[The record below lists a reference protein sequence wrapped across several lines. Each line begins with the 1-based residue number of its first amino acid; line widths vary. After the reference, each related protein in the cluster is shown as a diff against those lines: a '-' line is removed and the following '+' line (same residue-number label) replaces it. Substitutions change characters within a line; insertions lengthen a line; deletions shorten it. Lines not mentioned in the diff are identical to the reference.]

1 MAEKFKEKGNYCMKQ
16 GLYKTANKHYTDAL
30 EAKRDFLVC
39 YGNRALVRIKLEL
52 WQDAIDDCTRVLE
65 YMDVF
70 EVEAN
75 PDLCYKCYI
84 RRAQAHRGLKDFDEA
99 IIDLGHASKLLP
111 KETDPERL
119 KKLYEVDKEL
129 DTKIAKI
136 MANAESLKGKE
147 YIDFLLDFLTGK
159 THKPELKPGV
169 RVPKFCANELKAEET
184 KKLLEILKPSEE
196 LLYYFN
202 AKDGF
207 KTLVDSLYHGFEA
220 LAILDALLSPNDKMR
235 EDFQR

>member
-1 MAEKFKEKGNYCMKQ
+1 M
-16 GLYKTANKHYTDAL
+16 
-30 EAKRDFLVC
+30 
-39 YGNRALVRIKLEL
+39 
-52 WQDAIDDCTRVLE
+52 
-65 YMDVF
+65 
-70 EVEAN
+70 
-75 PDLCYKCYI
+75 
-84 RRAQAHRGLKDFDEA
+84 KDFDEA
-99 IIDLGHASKLLP
+99 ITDLGLAAKLLP

-119 KKLYEVDKEL
+119 RKLYEEDKEL
-129 DTKIAKI
+129 NTKIVKI

-169 RVPKFCANELKAEET
+169 RVPKFCANEFKAEEA
-184 KKLLEILKPSEE
+184 KKLLEILQPSDE

-207 KTLVDSLYHGFEA
+207 KTLVDSLNHGFEA
-220 LAILDALLSPNDKMR
+220 LLLLDALLIPNNKLR